1 LRSSKKQTSARASR
15 AEAGLTSLG
24 VPLQKTSS
32 GGYLLDL
39 SDLRLFTGLSVLAGM
54 IGEEILEQARRGG
67 DIATQH
73 RIVPEITPELASLGI
88 HAVHVLARKDV
99 LKGLA
104 SFRKEFHT
112 QIRAVF
118 GTLQRPAWGGI
129 LFPEFFGG
137 KLQKNQ
143 KQPGLLFPYHLHFQQ
158 ADIDYFFLVERD
170 TEGHFLRI
178 TIETEGEG
186 RLDLKRISHAAV
198 SDLHRRTYLQGLTR
212 MAESIQ
218 TGIRRECE
226 NFQNEH
232 VEDRPRQPGFFDQIS
247 QAGLAQCEGIT
258 VHWPVESEEMLLN
271 LAPEETVIFLRKILI
286 VLEDTEIVRRLHEHD
301 IEVVSGN
308 RRAFLDLSR
317 RGRSLNISLDRP
329 RSFPDIRRFLAKM
342 PALEALS
349 GKRADSLKGVRILLI
364 HHITGEILA
373 TIRALENMKCEFLR
387 VLFVKYAGIVPPEY
401 LETLLSLSDERFAFH
416 GLNKIEAGGSVEG
429 YYVLSR
435 QYSPLDGLRA
445 LDEQLHK
452 NKMAF
457 FEAMQLSAGN
467 LFFREAA
474 IARKEGKRLLLIE
487 DGGYLAPQ
495 LNTLCLEK
503 KTLRDALNHYGLNP
517 KDDPDFKQFTD
528 ADLRSPLAKWLADF
542 FAGSVEHT
550 RNGYDRLCGVQNRF
564 KKLQFPAASIAI
576 SKTKRE
582 TESRE
587 VSVSI
592 LHAVESILHGQG
604 LVLSNRRTVVLGS
617 RGAIGRCL
625 VEHLKGRI
633 GQRKVAGIDIAVTRV
648 NQNEAGIVEVAD
660 WKKLP
665 ADYLLDT
672 DVFVG
677 VIGKSILTED
687 ILESLILRSKR
698 PALFFASG
706 STKTLEF
713 THLSQYVQKLRGQ
726 KNPRIKGKPV
736 RVESE
741 PVRDPQ
747 TGLIQGSLVRIN
759 MGRTQRKLYLLG
771 GLTPINFLYYGVPT
785 ETMDPV
791 LTQLVRV
798 AAGLLSA
805 QRSSRPLPPRV
816 LAVDHEISVDAEL
829 LK

>member
-1 LRSSKKQTSARASR
+1 MRSSKKQTSARASR
-15 AEAGLTSLG
+15 ADSSLTSLG
-24 VPLQKTSS
+24 VPLQQA
-32 GGYLLDL
+32 GGRYQLDL
-39 SDLRLFTGLSVLAGM
+39 TDLRLFTGLSVLAGM

-73 RIVPEITPELASLGI
+73 RIVPEITPELSALGI
-88 HAVHVLARKDV
+88 QAIHVLARKDV
-99 LKGLA
+99 LRGLP

-118 GTLQRPAWGGI
+118 GTLQRPSWGGI

-137 KLQKNQ
+137 KLEKKQKP
-143 KQPGLLFPYHLHFQQ
+143 PGLLFPYHLHFQQ
-158 ADIDYFFLVERD
+158 DDIDYFFLVERD
-170 TEGHFLRI
+170 IEGQFLRI
-178 TIETEGEG
+178 TIETEQEG
-186 RLDLKRISHAAV
+186 RLDLKRIAHVTV
-198 SDLHRRTYLQGLTR
+198 SDLHRRTYLQGLTK
-212 MAESIQ
+212 MAEAIQ

-232 VEDRPRQPGFFDQIS
+232 VEDKARQPGFFDQIS
-247 QAGLAQCEGIT
+247 QAGLGQCEGIT
-258 VHWPVESEEMLLN
+258 VHWPVESEEMLLSVP
-271 LAPEETVIFLRKILI
+271 PEETVVYLRKLLI
-286 VLEDTEIVRRLHEHD
+286 VLEDTEIIRRLHEHD
-301 IEVVSGN
+301 IEVTSGG
-308 RRAFLDLSR
+308 RRAFVDLSR
-317 RGRSLNISLDRP
+317 RGRSLNISLDSP
-329 RSFPDIRRFLAKM
+329 RSFPDIRRFLTKM
-342 PALEALS
+342 PSLETLS
-349 GKRADSLKGVRILLI
+349 GKRGDSLKGVRVLLI

-373 TIRALENMKCEFLR
+373 TIRALENMKCDFLR

-401 LETLLSLSDERFAFH
+401 LETLLSLSDEKFAFH

-435 QYSPLDGLRA
+435 QYSPVDRLTILD
-445 LDEQLHK
+445 DHLHK
-452 NKMAF
+452 RKMAF

-474 IARKEGKRLLLIE
+474 LAKRDGKRLLLIE

-503 KTLRDALNHYGLNP
+503 KTLKEALQHYGLDS
-517 KDDPDFKQFTD
+517 KEDADFKQFSD
-528 ADLRSPLAKWLADF
+528 SDLKQPLSKWLSSF
-542 FAGSVEHT
+542 YAGSVEHT
-550 RNGYDRLCGVQNRF
+550 RNGYDRLCGVQNKF

-582 TESRE
+582 MESRE

-592 LHAVESILHGQG
+592 LHAIESILHGQG
-604 LVLSNRRTVVLGS
+604 LVLSNRRTLVLGS

-625 VEHLKGRI
+625 VDHLKGRV
-633 GQRKVAGIDIAVTRV
+633 GPRKTAGIDLVVNRV
-648 NQNEAGIVEVAD
+648 NQNEFGIVEVAD

-672 DVFVG
+672 DIFIG

-687 ILESLILRSKR
+687 LIESLIMRSKR
-698 PALFFASG
+698 PGLFFASG

-713 THLSQYVQKLRGQ
+713 THLSQFIQKLRAQ
-726 KNPRIKGKPV
+726 KNPRIKGKAV

-747 TGLIQGSLVRIN
+747 TGLIQGSVVRID

-798 AAGLLSA
+798 AAGLVSA
-805 QRSSRPLPPRV
+805 QRSNRPLPPKV